1 MAQLR
6 QIAKP
11 TRIAGKIAA
20 AARRADPT
28 GNVAAAKS
36 PDKFDQKEG
45 VMGESEGE
53 LITSTY
59 TPGVEDELIDADS
72 GRSSA
77 LKDEALETRNL
88 VDTADAIGDLDLGL
102 TREEVE
108 VLGIQ
113 PSHRR
118 VAMKL
123 IKEINRLD
131 KISESKELV
140 KQYKKQLAAIRKDY
154 GGHADLDIAF
164 EQALNY
170 YRGKQQERL
179 KNLTIAI
186 VLQMAQK

>member
-36 PDKFDQKEG
+36 TPKFDEMEG

-53 LITSTY
+53 LITQSLTK
-59 TPGVEDELIDADS
+59 GVEDQLIDAEQ

-77 LKDEALETRNL
+77 LKDEALATRNL
-88 VDTADAIGDLDLGL
+88 VDTTDAIGDLDPDL

-108 VLGIQ
+108 V
-113 PSHRR
+113 S
-118 VAMKL
+118 
-123 IKEINRLD
+123 
-131 KISESKELV
+131 
-140 KQYKKQLAAIRKDY
+140 
-154 GGHADLDIAF
+154 
-164 EQALNY
+164 
-170 YRGKQQERL
+170 
-179 KNLTIAI
+179 
-186 VLQMAQK
+186 